1 MADIFTSYSKADRDK
16 LVLLSAYLESEGW
29 TVWWDKNLNPGEP
42 YRDEIMRELVSARA
56 VIVLWTPTSIKS
68 DFVRAEAGR
77 AKADGK
83 LIPVKT
89 DDVNYGDIPLPFGE
103 MHTEPLSNK
112 ELIRAAVVAQLA
124 KPAVQPSALWVATKT
139 LRYQV
144 LTWVGIVGGAVTLFA
159 NLREVL
165 NLADWAR
172 WLVTNWHQLTVAFW
186 RIAFGWTGIRIT
198 APWATA
204 LSFTAFALLTAL
216 AARRSMERSSNERSV
231 LPYLRW
237 SYAALLAV
245 IIGAFIMSATIKAES
260 LVHNILMV
268 AFLCAPVVVAVLK
281 AGIGVLRA
289 IAFSSLFMVFSVAI
303 TKSVLLGS
311 ERIEYDE
318 FSPIYVVLMLYLF
331 PPILLAIAPIAP
343 LLRRLSFLFIGFV
356 MLIALNELSH
366 YAPDIR
372 SLLKAPD

>member
-1 MADIFTSYSKADRDK
+1 
-16 LVLLSAYLESEGW
+16 
-29 TVWWDKNLNPGEP
+29 
-42 YRDEIMRELVSARA
+42 
-56 VIVLWTPTSIKS
+56 
-68 DFVRAEAGR
+68 
-77 AKADGK
+77 
-83 LIPVKT
+83 
-89 DDVNYGDIPLPFGE
+89 
-103 MHTEPLSNK
+103 
-112 ELIRAAVVAQLA
+112 
-124 KPAVQPSALWVATKT
+124 
-139 LRYQV
+139 
-144 LTWVGIVGGAVTLFA
+144 
-159 NLREVL
+159 
-165 NLADWAR
+165 
-172 WLVTNWHQLTVAFW
+172 
-186 RIAFGWTGIRIT
+186 
-198 APWATA
+198 
-204 LSFTAFALLTAL
+204 
-216 AARRSMERSSNERSV
+216 
-231 LPYLRW
+231 
-237 SYAALLAV
+237 
-245 IIGAFIMSATIKAES
+245 
-260 LVHNILMV
+260 MV